1 MSGKGTVDAVFVLR
15 KFTKKIRFKSKKLFF
30 VLLDQE
36 KAFDRV
42 PREIRARVPEYLVN
56 EVHCTKTVQLIFQS
70 REIIRFFF
78 CESWCS

>member
-36 KAFDRV
+36 KTFDRV
-42 PREIRARVPEYLVN
+42 PREIRARALGRE
-56 EVHCTKTVQLIFQS
+56 CQS
-70 REIIRFFF
+70 I
-78 CESWCS
+78 W

>member
-42 PREIRARVPEYLVN
+42 PREIRARALGRE
-56 EVHCTKTVQLIFQS
+56 CQS
-70 REIIRFFF
+70 IR
-78 CESWCS
+78 